1 MSSTEKMGLAAEI
14 PPELAGELQRL
25 MEQAKVSAP
34 DLLQRMVTVYKQN
47 AMLQSPETS
56 AALQQMTVL
65 VQRLDDQYPDNHYIP
80 TAVLLQKNQAEL
92 TAAVKKF
99 LNTLSPGTF
108 PPPKPPKIHGLMG
121 YGDT

>member
-1 MSSTEKMGLAAEI
+1 MSCTEKTVFAEEI
-14 PPELAGELQRL
+14 PPELAEELQRL
-25 MEQAKVSAP
+25 MQQAKLSAP
-34 DLLQRMVTVYKQN
+34 DLLQRMVTVYKQH
-47 AMLQSPETS
+47 ALLQGPETS

-65 VQRLDDQYPDNHYIP
+65 VQRLDGPYPDNHYIP
-80 TAVLLQKNQAEL
+80 PAVLLQKNQAEL

-99 LNTLSPGTF
+99 LNTLSPGAF

>member
-1 MSSTEKMGLAAEI
+1 MSCTAKTVFAAEV
-14 PPELAGELQRL
+14 PPELAEELQRL
-25 MEQAKVSAP
+25 MQQAELSAP

-47 AMLQSPETS
+47 AMLQGPETS

-65 VQRLDDQYPDNHYIP
+65 VKRLDGPYPDNHYIP

-92 TAAVKKF
+92 TDAVKEF

-108 PPPKPPKIHGLMG
+108 PPPKPPKIYGLMG